1 MAGGSARGQSVT
13 GRVLSILAVFEQSLA
28 PRSLT
33 EIARETGMPLSTA
46 HRLLAELEAWDALQ
60 RDAHGRYQVGL
71 RLWELGQHAER
82 QVRDTARP
90 LLQDLYTLTQETVHI
105 AVREHTE
112 ALYID
117 RVYGSRRVPQA
128 SRVGGRLPLH
138 ATAVG
143 KVLLAFEETSLREA
157 LLAEPLERRTDST
170 HVDVTALRSEL
181 EVVRERGFALTL
193 NEVRRGSAS
202 IAVPIFQRAVRDAD
216 ATRPVAAALGLVTNA
231 EFAGTLERHLPALRG
246 IARRIETSV
255 GGFGPRAIRRPASEE
270 VASTGRKSPAR
281 SADRTVE

>member
-1 MAGGSARGQSVT
+1 MAGGSPRGQSVA

-33 EIARETGMPLSTA
+33 EISQATGLPLSTT

-60 RDAHGRYQVGL
+60 RDANGRYQVGL

-82 QVRDTARP
+82 QVRETARP

-105 AVREHTE
+105 AVREHAE

-143 KVLLAFEETSLREA
+143 KVLLAFEEPQLREA
-157 LLAEPLERRTDST
+157 LLAEPLEQRTAQT
-170 HVDVTALRSEL
+170 HVDAGALRDEL
-181 EVVRERGFALTL
+181 AVVREQGYATTRD
-193 NEVRRGSAS
+193 EVRAGSAS
-202 IAVPIFQRAVRDAD
+202 IAVPIFQRTIRE
-216 ATRPVAAALGLVTNA
+216 ATGPRAIAAALGIVTTS
-231 EFAGTLERHLPALRG
+231 ERAGGLERHLPALRG
-246 IARRIETSV
+246 IARRIESSV
-255 GGFGPRAIRRPASEE
+255 GSFSLHTLRR
-270 VASTGRKSPAR
+270 GGQN
-281 SADRTVE
+281 

>member
-1 MAGGSARGQSVT
+1 
-13 GRVLSILAVFEQSLA
+13 
-28 PRSLT
+28 
-33 EIARETGMPLSTA
+33 MPLSTA

-216 ATRPVAAALGLVTNA
+216 ATRPSRRRSVSSPTPSSPAPSSGIWS
-231 EFAGTLERHLPALRG
+231 ALRG

-270 VASTGRKSPAR
+270 VASTGRKSPVR